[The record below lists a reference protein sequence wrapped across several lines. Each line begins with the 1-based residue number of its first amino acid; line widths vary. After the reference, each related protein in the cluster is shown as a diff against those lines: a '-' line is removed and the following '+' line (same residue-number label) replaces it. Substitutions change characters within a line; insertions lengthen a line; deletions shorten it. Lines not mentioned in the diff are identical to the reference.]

1 MKKIF
6 SLALILVMSMVV
18 LTGCGNNQ
26 QGKTDKK
33 IIVGLDDNF
42 PPMGFIGDNNEI
54 IGFDIDLAKE
64 ASKRLGREVE
74 FRPIDWS
81 SKEVELSSGR
91 IDILWNGLDITEKRK
106 ENILFSDPYM
116 DSKQLIFVNPNSPI
130 KAVADLAGK
139 KVGVQEGST
148 ADETLATDE
157 ALKKSIKEV
166 KKYPDCISA
175 LMDLEAGRVD
185 AIVTDEIIGRY
196 YMSKNKESFV
206 VLEEPV
212 GPVGTFGIGFRKD
225 DQKLRDDVQKVIN
238 EMKKDGTASKI
249 SMKWF
254 NKDIIK
260 YNLFNC
266 FDIVWRKAESNRQ
279 SFQ

>member
-6 SLALILVMSMVV
+6 SLALFLVMSMVV

-74 FRPIDWS
+74 F
-81 SKEVELSSGR
+81 SSGR

-260 YNLFNC
+260 
-266 FDIVWRKAESNRQ
+266 
-279 SFQ
+279 

>member
-106 ENILFSDPYM
+106 ENIFF
-116 DSKQLIFVNPNSPI
+116 I
-130 KAVADLAGK
+130 
-139 KVGVQEGST
+139 
-148 ADETLATDE
+148 
-157 ALKKSIKEV
+157 AL
-166 KKYPDCISA
+166 P
-175 LMDLEAGRVD
+175 
-185 AIVTDEIIGRY
+185 
-196 YMSKNKESFV
+196 
-206 VLEEPV
+206 P
-212 GPVGTFGIGFRKD
+212 
-225 DQKLRDDVQKVIN
+225 
-238 EMKKDGTASKI
+238 
-249 SMKWF
+249 
-254 NKDIIK
+254 
-260 YNLFNC
+260 
-266 FDIVWRKAESNRQ
+266 
-279 SFQ
+279 

>member
-1 MKKIF
+1 M
-6 SLALILVMSMVV
+6 
-18 LTGCGNNQ
+18 
-26 QGKTDKK
+26 
-33 IIVGLDDNF
+33 
-42 PPMGFIGDNNEI
+42 
-54 IGFDIDLAKE
+54 
-64 ASKRLGREVE
+64 
-74 FRPIDWS
+74 
-81 SKEVELSSGR
+81 
-91 IDILWNGLDITEKRK
+91 
-106 ENILFSDPYM
+106 
-116 DSKQLIFVNPNSPI
+116 
-130 KAVADLAGK
+130 
-139 KVGVQEGST
+139 GVQEGST

-260 YNLFNC
+260 
-266 FDIVWRKAESNRQ
+266 
-279 SFQ
+279 

>member
-6 SLALILVMSMVV
+6 SLVLILVMSMVV

-130 KAVADLAGK
+130 KAVADLKKK

-260 YNLFNC
+260 
-266 FDIVWRKAESNRQ
+266 
-279 SFQ
+279 